1 MKITLFCSFFF
12 LIFSLSA
19 EIKPVEGIEPSG
31 TLPILYINTENS
43 VPVDQKETY
52 INAEYWLDCMGFS
65 QYENI
70 GSADKPQKLGI
81 RGRGN
86 TSWRREGQK
95 PYKLKLDKKTEL
107 LGMGKNK
114 HWALLARVTN
124 YHLFNEVLAFE
135 LGRKLGMPFVPAV
148 RPVEVVLNGTYIG
161 LYFLTETIRIDD
173 NRLEIAEQPEENED
187 PATIADGWLVEMDN
201 NREQNQIR
209 IPQPQGYDLL
219 ITHHTP
225 ELASKA
231 QTEWLTDQFQQITQS
246 INSQNTQ
253 ENHWE
258 SLVDLESLAKHQ
270 IVEECLQNFD
280 GYLGSCYI
288 HKDAGGKWC
297 FGPLWDFSA
306 SWVYKTEMLAERENQ
321 QLIGEFFKFPV
332 YRKELR
338 KVWNEYME
346 NVGTDWVEPFLRDY
360 HDLIKAAVEQSVKV
374 WPDTPLSSET
384 GRNHMHAAFLANTRF
399 NHAYFN
405 EKCITHDINF
415 KFIDLSKNGK
425 EISKSEAASLFS
437 IKINDI
443 PRNESVVSTGDD
455 VIVRITP
462 LDNNIYYSIYSNG
475 KRIERAEDGSTE
487 IVLNNISSD
496 IVFTIVCSESPE
508 AETSA
513 VIKGTVKDR
522 KEKPVKNA
530 EISTS
535 YQTITYTTTSDENG
549 YWELPV
555 FNPDGGY
562 CFILNV
568 MAEGFEETNVAAS
581 LSDLNDIVLKSV
593 IPMDYYL
600 KINATSKC
608 EGYDLGAIEVNLYNA
623 ATSNLLENYVLSPK
637 GDLSIKNLPEGKYL
651 LNIDGS
657 RVGLENYFEAMEVV
671 EEEDFDR
678 DVFLKECPVAPS
690 DILLYAQVTEA
701 GKYKLT
707 IDLQNLNPRLPYE
720 YFAELNGRKYDF
732 SDYLLQIKD
741 LSVGSATL
749 KIYAVTPS
757 SSVSA
762 AKSFEINFKD
772 TDSSSPVVE
781 ITDTTDYQYYNL
793 KGISINNEISG
804 PGIYI
809 RSDGKKLIKK

>member
-1 MKITLFCSFFF
+1 MLP
-12 LIFSLSA
+12 LSA
-19 EIKPVEGIEPSG
+19 EVKPVEGINPSG

-52 INAEYWLDCMGFS
+52 INAEYWLDCMGFL
-65 QYENI
+65 QYDNI

-114 HWALLARVTN
+114 HWALLARVTD

-135 LGRKLGMPFVPAV
+135 LGRKLEMPFVPEV

-173 NRLEIAEQPEENED
+173 NRLEITEQPEENED

-201 NREQNQIR
+201 NREQNQVS

-225 ELASKA
+225 EVVSKA
-231 QTEWLTDQFQQITQS
+231 QNEWLTDQFQQITQS

-306 SWVYKTEMLAERENQ
+306 SWVFKQEMLAERENQ
-321 QLIGEFFKFPV
+321 HLIGEFFKFPV
-332 YRKELR
+332 YRKELKR
-338 KVWNEYME
+338 IWNDYME
-346 NVGTDWVEPFLRDY
+346 NVGTDWVEPFLQDY
-360 HDLIKAAVEQSVKV
+360 HDLIKGAVEQSVKV
-374 WPDTPLSSET
+374 WPDTPLSPET
-384 GRNHMHAAFLANTRF
+384 GRSHMQAAFLANTRF
-399 NHAYFN
+399 NDAYFN

-425 EISKSEAASLFS
+425 EISTSEAASLFS
-437 IKINDI
+437 IEINDI
-443 PRNESVVSTGDD
+443 PRHESVVSKGDD
-455 VIVRITP
+455 VTVRISP
-462 LDNNIYYSIYSNG
+462 LRNDIYYSIYSNG
-475 KRIERAEDGSTE
+475 KRIERAEDGSAE
-487 IVLNNISSD
+487 LAFENVSSD
-496 IVFTIVCSESPE
+496 MVITVSCSESPE
-508 AETSA
+508 EEITM

-522 KEKPVKNA
+522 KGKPVKNA
-530 EISTS
+530 EVSTS
-535 YQTITYTTTSDENG
+535 YQTINYTTTSDENG

-562 CFILNV
+562 SFILNV

-581 LSDLNDIVLKSV
+581 LSDLNDIVLKSI

-600 KINATSKC
+600 KINVASEY
-608 EGYDLGAIEVNLYNA
+608 EGYDLGSVEVNLYNT
-623 ATSNLLENYVLSPK
+623 ATSNLLENYNLGPD
-637 GDLSIKNLPEGKYL
+637 GDLSIKDLPEGKYI
-651 LNIDGS
+651 LNVDGS
-657 RVGLENYFEAMEVV
+657 RAGLENYYEAVEVM
-671 EEEDFDR
+671 EEEDYDCNIT
-678 DVFLKECPVAPS
+678 LKENLVAPT
-690 DILLYAQVTEA
+690 DILFYVEA
-701 GKYKLT
+701 TDGDKYKLT
-707 IDLQNLNPRLPYE
+707 IDLQNLNPNLPYE
-720 YFAELNGRKYDF
+720 YYAELNGRQYEF
-732 SDYLLQIKD
+732 SDYTLQIRD
-741 LSVGSATL
+741 LSVGFTTL

-757 SSVSA
+757 SSVSP
-762 AKSFEINFKD
+762 AKNFEINFKD
-772 TDSSSPVVE
+772 TVSSNPEVE
-781 ITDTTDYQYYNL
+781 IIDTTEYHYYNL
-793 KGISINNEISG
+793 NGIRINDENSG

-809 RSDGKKLIKK
+809 RTDGKKIIKN